1 VKKPFVAALV
11 SLSFKFFH
19 TVKTV
24 CQRQEIV
31 PFLKNLRF
39 YSDFIKETLAC
50 CLSHLRATVPPVQI
64 TSEKTFFASALE
76 RILSGN
82 AFMQIF

>member
-1 VKKPFVAALV
+1 VPPVQITGEKTFFASALV
-11 SLSFKFFH
+11 SLTFKFFH

-39 YSDFIKETLAC
+39 YSDFTKETLAY
-50 CLSHLRATVPPVQI
+50 CLSRFPRDSAARADN
-64 TSEKTFFASALE
+64 K
-76 RILSGN
+76 
-82 AFMQIF
+82 